1 MTVAVFVDCSGIGR
15 GNEGNLS
22 QKCKGLGTLAAAQ
35 STKLSPPSFEYSHR
49 LQNSSFVEI
58 WLELDE
64 LLERFPSC
72 NNNEKSGKDADKISL
87 VSDEFQLC
95 NKN

>member
-49 LQNSSFVEI
+49 LQNSSFAEI
-58 WLELDE
+58 GLELE
-64 LLERFPSC
+64 LLERFPC
-72 NNNEKSGKDADKISL
+72 KDNEIKSISKL
-87 VSDEFQLC
+87 VLQPSFRAVGQTHA
-95 NKN
+95 KW